1 MLGLGLWL
9 GLGLCA
15 AGPAAA
21 VEFVETLGPLSDED
35 FYYLVAC
42 GAPPGG
48 ACIDP
53 IVRWAEADA
62 LSLTVSVAPVAP
74 SYPKALGKEM
84 LAALDRA
91 IAEINGAQARLR
103 LLRAE
108 PGEVGRIRLFLTPV
122 GENQPIRGTGI
133 SGVDGVEI
141 GAGLTTVWWN
151 DRREIT
157 EAVIVMAG
165 DLPVPQVFPVLL
177 EELTQSLG
185 LLTDIRNPWYE
196 TRSVFS
202 EDSNSVTRLGPQD
215 VMALRRHYP

>member
-1 MLGLGLWL
+1 
-9 GLGLCA
+9 
-15 AGPAAA
+15 
-21 VEFVETLGPLSDED
+21 
-35 FYYLVAC
+35 
-42 GAPPGG
+42 
-48 ACIDP
+48 
-53 IVRWAEADA
+53 VRWAEADA

-122 GENQPIRGTGI
+122 GENQPIRGTEI